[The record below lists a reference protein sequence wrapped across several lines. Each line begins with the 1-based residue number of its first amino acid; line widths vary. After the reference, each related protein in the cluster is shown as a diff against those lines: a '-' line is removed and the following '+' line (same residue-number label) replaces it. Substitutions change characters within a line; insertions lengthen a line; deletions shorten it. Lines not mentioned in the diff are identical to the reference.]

1 MQFRQATPRDLM
13 DALAGWREA
22 NGSGK
27 AAIKPPTRAELEDLK
42 ARYS

>member
-22 NGSGK
+22 NGV
-27 AAIKPPTRAELEDLK
+27 KPKGQGMTRERLEELK
-42 ARYS
+42 AKYG